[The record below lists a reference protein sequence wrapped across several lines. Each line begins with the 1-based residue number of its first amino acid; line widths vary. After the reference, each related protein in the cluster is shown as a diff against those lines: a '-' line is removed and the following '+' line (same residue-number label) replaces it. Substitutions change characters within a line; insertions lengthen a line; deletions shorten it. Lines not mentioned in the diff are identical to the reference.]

1 MKFKEI
7 EFKYDARD
15 ISMEKFVEMVEG
27 MHPNKRMLVSSYDD
41 YFTDEAGNFI
51 RYRYHDSRGELTIK
65 RKTSDKNN
73 NERVEVNVPTGGD
86 NLEATAAF
94 VNLLG
99 YKHNFGIFKTCKIYW
114 VDNAVLVYYVV
125 YDPKTLKELR
135 RFVEIEA
142 DEDYRWAS
150 EQEAWAHVEK
160 YEKMFEPLGIT
171 SRNRMK
177 KSLFEIFKK

>member
-1 MKFKEI
+1 
-7 EFKYDARD
+7 
-15 ISMEKFVEMVEG
+15 
-27 MHPNKRMLVSSYDD
+27 
-41 YFTDEAGNFI
+41 
-51 RYRYHDSRGELTIK
+51 
-65 RKTSDKNN
+65 
-73 NERVEVNVPTGGD
+73 
-86 NLEATAAF
+86 
-94 VNLLG
+94 
-99 YKHNFGIFKTCKIYW
+99 
-114 VDNAVLVYYVV
+114 VV